1 MLSEKPSSVA
11 SVQSIVTP
19 SRIRRLRKCVE
30 AIECYGH
37 FREGQDGF
45 QALLELRQFVDE
57 LEGKLSPYGYCP
69 HCLKPGVSRER
80 RTDGNDACESGHV
93 YPSRCAR

>member
-1 MLSEKPSSVA
+1 MTTENTSSVA

-30 AIECYGH
+30 TIECYGH

-45 QALLELRQFVDE
+45 QALLEMRQFVDE
-57 LEGKLSPYGYCP
+57 LDGKLSPYGYCP
-69 HCLKPGVSRER
+69 HCGNAGIKRER
-80 RTDGNDACESGHV
+80 RPDGNDTCESGHV